1 MPQDTRREIEW
12 TTGGI
17 GPDIVMQNPWGWSQ
31 IQQLL
36 GEVLLS
42 SDIRNT
48 SVSNVGWQE
57 MALELYG
64 FLPQGKTEL
73 RRIRDNGKRYFRDA
87 AWGRPEAREILRP
100 YRQQLR
106 ALVWATRMK
115 LGNLHCRPNQQEW
128 HKQRNR
134 PD

>member
-1 MPQDTRREIEW
+1 MPQDTWREIEW

-17 GPDIVMQNPWGWSQ
+17 GPDIVMQNPWGWPQ

-73 RRIRDNGKRYFRDA
+73 RRIRDNGKMLAQKQKF
-87 AWGRPEAREILRP
+87 GFARF
-100 YRQQLR
+100 
-106 ALVWATRMK
+106 
-115 LGNLHCRPNQQEW
+115 G
-128 HKQRNR
+128 
-134 PD
+134 